1 MLRHSNINQLLW
13 NNKYEGKQALAET
26 VAAIGIAD
34 QKL

>member
-1 MLRHSNINQLLW
+1 MLRHSNINQLPW
-13 NNKYEGKQALAET
+13 NNKYEGKQAFAET